1 MKTFFT
7 IVMAIIAANV
17 FSTVAVMLAMQSRTV
32 LNWLTRFYGKMAKR
46 YLDEFEEVFEDEDS
60 I

>member
-1 MKTFFT
+1 MMTFLT

-17 FSTVAVMLAMQSRTV
+17 ISTVMVMLAMQSRTV
-32 LNWLTRFYGKMAKR
+32 LNWLTRFYGKFAKR
-46 YLDEFEEVFEDEDS
+46 YLEEFEEVFEDDDL

>member
-1 MKTFFT
+1 MMTFLT

-17 FSTVAVMLAMQSRTV
+17 VSTVAVMLAMQSKTV
-32 LNWLTRFYGKMAKR
+32 LNWVTRFYGKLAKR
-46 YLDEFEEVFEDEDS
+46 YLEEFEEVFEDEDL

>member
-1 MKTFFT
+1 MMTFLT

-17 FSTVAVMLAMQSRTV
+17 ISTVAVMFAIQSRTV
-32 LNWLTRFYGKMAKR
+32 LNWMTRFYGKLAKR
-46 YLDEFEEVFEDEDS
+46 CLEEFEEVFEDEGL

>member
-1 MKTFFT
+1 MMTFLT

-17 FSTVAVMLAMQSRTV
+17 ISTVTAIIAMQSKTV
-32 LNWLTRFYGKMAKR
+32 LNWLTRFYGKLAER
-46 YLDEFEEVFEDEDS
+46 YLKEFEEVFEDKDL